1 MAFDGLSQDR
11 GVWLLWIL
19 AGCLDRTTNRRI
31 FGAGQG
37 FWGYRVAFR
46 FKQFG
51 VIAALAAGL
60 CGCSKSDLDNTQ
72 AWFAKPLDLTGRNAG
87 GYSFSELAETKQHQR
102 PITANDLVDNNGACP
117 APAAA
122 QAQAQTQGAPA
133 APSGTPNSGALLGGG
148 IALGMS
154 ECDVVFRA
162 GTPSQ
167 VQLGKNPNG
176 DRTAV
181 LTFTGGP
188 RPGIYR
194 FERGS
199 LMTMD
204 RVAAPAP
211 PPEAKS
217 KAAKTSKSSKKGDQS

>member
-1 MAFDGLSQDR
+1 MG
-11 GVWLLWIL
+11 
-19 AGCLDRTTNRRI
+19 
-31 FGAGQG
+31 
-37 FWGYRVAFR
+37 FR

-60 CGCSKSDLDNTQ
+60 CGCSKSDLDYTQ
-72 AWFAKPLDLTGRNAG
+72 TWFAKPLDLTGRNAG
-87 GYSFSELAETKQHQR
+87 GYSFSELAETKQRQR

-122 QAQAQTQGAPA
+122 PASASAAAPA
-133 APSGTPNSGALLGGG
+133 GTPGSGSMLGGG

-154 ECDVVFRA
+154 ECDVVSRA
-162 GTPSQ
+162 GTPNQ
-167 VQLGKNPNG
+167 VELGKNPNG

-181 LTFTGGP
+181 LTVTGGP

-194 FERGS
+194 FERGA

-211 PPEAKS
+211 PQEAKN
-217 KAAKTSKSSKKGDQS
+217 KAAKTTKPPKKGDQS